1 MSHDLQ
7 MDFGYTFSKS
17 MDMGS
22 DAERTNS
29 QGTTSTTSSG
39 LGPGS
44 TTHSF
49 IEVPWRPRL
58 NYAPSD
64 FDIRHV
70 ITTTWL
76 YQLPFGRG
84 KMVAGK
90 ANRAADAV
98 IGGWQLSGLGR
109 WTSGLPFSVVDTRG
123 FTNNFL
129 FNDFMVKTGSVQSGL
144 YHDPTTGA
152 PIAFPNPS
160 AVVAGVAITSDV
172 PATLTPLRFA
182 FPGEAGSRNAFR
194 GQGFFGIDMG
204 LAKTWK
210 VYERM
215 SLKFAWEVFNIT
227 NSVRFDTNSI
237 DNGSDD
243 GGFGLYSGTLT
254 NPRVQQ
260 FSLRL
265 TF

>member
-1 MSHDLQ
+1 
-7 MDFGYTFSKS
+7 MDFSYTFAKS

-49 IEVPWRPRL
+49 IANPWNPRL

-64 FDIRHV
+64 FDIRHA
-70 ITTTWL
+70 ITTTWV

-84 KMVAGK
+84 KLLGSK
-90 ANRAADAV
+90 ASTRLDAF

-109 WTSGLPFSVVDTRG
+109 WTSALPFSVVDTRG

-129 FNDFMVKTGSVQSGL
+129 FNDYMVETAPVKTGL
-144 YHDPTTGA
+144 FHDPTTGA
-152 PIAFPNPS
+152 PMAFPDPA
-160 AVVAGVAITSDV
+160 AVVAGVSITTGVS
-172 PATLTPLRFA
+172 ATLTPLRFA

-194 GQGFFGIDMG
+194 GQGFFGIDAS
-204 LAKTWK
+204 LAKSWK
-210 VYERM
+210 VTERIN
-215 SLKFAWEVFNIT
+215 LKFAWDVFNVT

>member
-1 MSHDLQ
+1 L
-7 MDFGYTFSKS
+7 
-17 MDMGS
+17 
-22 DAERTNS
+22 
-29 QGTTSTTSSG
+29 
-39 LGPGS
+39 
-44 TTHSF
+44 
-49 IEVPWRPRL
+49 
-58 NYAPSD
+58 
-64 FDIRHV
+64 
-70 ITTTWL
+70 
-76 YQLPFGRG
+76 
-84 KMVAGK
+84 
-90 ANRAADAV
+90 DAV

-109 WTSGLPFSVVDTRG
+109 WTSALPFSVLDTRG

-129 FNDFMVKTGSVQSGL
+129 FNDFMRQTGPVQSGL
-144 YHDPTTGA
+144 FHDPVTGA
-152 PIAFPNPS
+152 PVAFPNPA
-160 AVVAGVAITSDV
+160 AVVAGVSITSGV

-182 FPGEAGSRNAFR
+182 YPGEAGSRNAFR
-194 GQGFFGIDMG
+194 GQGFFGIDAS

-210 VYERM
+210 VTERVA
-215 SLKFAWEVFNIT
+215 LKFGWDVFNVT

>member
-1 MSHDLQ
+1 
-7 MDFGYTFSKS
+7 
-17 MDMGS
+17 GS

-29 QGTTSTTSSG
+29 QGTTSTTVSG

-44 TTHSF
+44 TTRSF
-49 IEVPWRPRL
+49 IENPWNPRL

-70 ITTTWL
+70 IATTWV
-76 YQLPFGRG
+76 YALPFGRG
-84 KMVAGK
+84 KWLGGK
-90 ANRAADAV
+90 AGARLDEI

-109 WTSGLPFSVVDTRG
+109 WTSALPFSVVDTRG

-129 FNDFMVKTGSVQSGL
+129 FNDFMVETGPVQSGL
-144 YHDPTTGA
+144 FHDPVTGA
-152 PIAFPNPS
+152 PIAFPNPA
-160 AVVAGVAITSDV
+160 AVVAGVSITPNV

-182 FPGEAGSRNAFR
+182 YPGEAGSRNAFR
-194 GQGFFGIDMG
+194 GQGFFGIDAS

-210 VYERM
+210 VNERVA
-215 SLKFAWEVFNIT
+215 LKFAWDVFNVT

-254 NPRVQQ
+254 YPRVQQ
-260 FSLRL
+260 FSLRF